1 MKRNFIALC
10 ALLLAA
16 CGSQEPK
23 ITLFSNEAFQ
33 TEADGK
39 PVGIYTLRAGDVT
52 MQVTN
57 YGARVVSLWTPD
69 RAGDYEDIV
78 LGYET
83 IDRYINNDGERF
95 LGAVVGPYANRIAK
109 GSFTLDGTE
118 YNLPI
123 NNNGQTLHGGIDGLD
138 RVVWDVVSASEDQ
151 LVMKYL
157 HADGQEGFPG
167 NLQIEMTYSLTPE
180 NEFRIDYSATTD
192 KPTVVN
198 LSHHPFFNL
207 KGEGN
212 GTILDHVMTI
222 NASHT
227 TPVDSVLIPTGEI
240 ADVTG
245 TPFDFR
251 QPHAIGERIGADNEQ
266 LRNGAGYDHNW
277 VLDRKTAA
285 GSHGLGTRFGPHD
298 RGADRP
304 ARHAVL
310 QRQLLRRQSERQIR
324 QTAALPRIAGARNAE
339 VSRQPQPRQLPLD
352 RTASGRRIHAGLHLP
367 LRGEIMPAPVETH
380 ERRRRGSPLAA
391 AFSVGPGTPDCLRAS
406 VRRRGP
412 APEIRPTGS

>member
-57 YGARVVSLWTPD
+57 YGARVVALWTPD

-123 NNNGQTLHGGIDGLD
+123 NNNGQTLHGGNRDDLLAHARKRIPD
-138 RVVWDVVSASEDQ
+138 R
-151 LVMKYL
+151 
-157 HADGQEGFPG
+157 
-167 NLQIEMTYSLTPE
+167 LQ
-180 NEFRIDYSATTD
+180 R
-192 KPTVVN
+192 
-198 LSHHPFFNL
+198 
-207 KGEGN
+207 
-212 GTILDHVMTI
+212 
-222 NASHT
+222 
-227 TPVDSVLIPTGEI
+227 
-240 ADVTG
+240 
-245 TPFDFR
+245 
-251 QPHAIGERIGADNEQ
+251 
-266 LRNGAGYDHNW
+266 
-277 VLDRKTAA
+277 
-285 GSHGLGTRFGPHD
+285 HD
-298 RGADRP
+298 RQADRGESLAP
-304 ARHAVL
+304 P
-310 QRQLLRRQSERQIR
+310 LL
-324 QTAALPRIAGARNAE
+324 
-339 VSRQPQPRQLPLD
+339 QPQ
-352 RTASGRRIHAGLHLP
+352 GRG
-367 LRGEIMPAPVETH
+367 
-380 ERRRRGSPLAA
+380 
-391 AFSVGPGTPDCLRAS
+391 
-406 VRRRGP
+406 
-412 APEIRPTGS
+412 

>member
-138 RVVWDVVSASEDQ
+138 RVVWDV
-151 LVMKYL
+151 
-157 HADGQEGFPG
+157 
-167 NLQIEMTYSLTPE
+167 
-180 NEFRIDYSATTD
+180 
-192 KPTVVN
+192 
-198 LSHHPFFNL
+198 HHPFFNL

-277 VLDRKTAA
+277 VLDRKTAD
-285 GSHGLGTRFGPHD
+285 GIE
-298 RGADRP
+298 P
-304 ARHAVL
+304 AATVW
-310 QRQLLRRQSERQIR
+310 E
-324 QTAALPRIAGARNAE
+324 P
-339 VSRQPQPRQLPLD
+339 
-352 RTASGRRIHAGLHLP
+352 ASGRTIEVLTDQPAMQFYSGNFFDGKANGKYGKP
-367 LRGEIMPAPVETH
+367 LRYRESLALETQKYPDSPNHDNFPSTVLRPGEEYTQVCIYRFGVK
-380 ERRRRGSPLAA
+380 
-391 AFSVGPGTPDCLRAS
+391 
-406 VRRRGP
+406 
-412 APEIRPTGS
+412 